1 MGTHRKE
8 VQLIM
13 TTTNT
18 SSTQLTA
25 EEQKRVE
32 EEVQKY
38 NEAQRQAYVECEIRN
53 QIFEI
58 QRQTPGTRFI

>member
-1 MGTHRKE
+1 
-8 VQLIM
+8 M
-13 TTTNT
+13 TASNT
-18 SSTQLTA
+18 SSTQLTV

-38 NEAQRQAYVECEIRN
+38 NEAQRQAYIECEIRN